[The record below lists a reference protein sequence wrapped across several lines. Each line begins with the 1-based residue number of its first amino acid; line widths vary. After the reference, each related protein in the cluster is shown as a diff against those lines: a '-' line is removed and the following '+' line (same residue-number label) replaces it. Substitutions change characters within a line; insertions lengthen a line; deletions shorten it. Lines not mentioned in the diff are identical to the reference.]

1 MAALLSGCAASS
13 RPPLSDSVY
22 SVYSAAPD
30 LVRGDRWYWCE
41 PQAYQGKV
49 VMLLIGVDGVVLSGV
64 AVDRWPVS
72 CAAQLVRWSTVLF
85 KADALGLGERW

>member
-1 MAALLSGCAASS
+1 
-13 RPPLSDSVY
+13 
-22 SVYSAAPD
+22 
-30 LVRGDRWYWCE
+30 
-41 PQAYQGKV
+41 
-49 VMLLIGVDGVVLSGV
+49 MLLIGVDGVVLSGV